1 MFGVIKNELITIH
14 FSYLYIIK
22 INMNEEGLPWW
33 FRVENLSA
41 NAGDTGLIPDL
52 ERFHMLLST

>member
-41 NAGDTGLIPDL
+41 MEETPVQFLGQEDL
-52 ERFHMLLST
+52 LEKV